1 MVVVFVAAARVP
13 IEVRCEAQ
21 VCWKKHGRQFTRSG
35 NKRALGPQRRRRGS
49 SKAQLFA
56 PPILP
61 LPLQLP
67 LPLPPLPHTNFP
79 FFSKPSTPPQ
89 SSQHSLDRLAHTRL
103 FIKTRDLDS
112 TRTGMLSVSVL
123 VLDRRIEFD
132 VRAIRLLR
140 ARAVALG
147 TRQHRA
153 QSLSST
159 AGNRRR
165 MRTVGGPRGVFA
177 FLPPIAASR
186 FSSVVP
192 QGRLAGSN
200 C

>member
-1 MVVVFVAAARVP
+1 MLQEARTPVHGQRQQASAWAAA
-13 IEVRCEAQ
+13 A
-21 VCWKKHGRQFTRSG
+21 
-35 NKRALGPQRRRRGS
+35 AAGS
-49 SKAQLFA
+49 FKSTAFRPSKSSSSS
-56 PPILP
+56 
-61 LPLQLP
+61 QLP
-67 LPLPPLPHTNFP
+67 LPPFPHFNLP
-79 FFSKPSTPPQ
+79 FFSHPSTPQ
-89 SSQHSLDRLAHTRL
+89 SSQHSLDPFRAY
-103 FIKTRDLDS
+103 KTPHQDLDS
-112 TRTGMLSVSVL
+112 TQTGMLSVSVL

-147 TRQHRA
+147 TRKHRA
-153 QSLSST
+153 QSLSGT
-159 AGNRRR
+159 ASNRRR
-165 MRTVGGPRGVFA
+165 MRTVGGPRGMFA